1 MANPK
6 FVDLLIKIHTFN
18 KSRTTMQ
25 SETLGE
31 HVLGTLDNIVHIL
44 NVSINRV
51 LLEQLTPH

>member
-25 SETLGE
+25 SETPGV
-31 HVLGTLDNIVHIL
+31 HVLGALDNLVHIL
-44 NVSINRV
+44 NESNNKV
-51 LLEQLTPH
+51 LPEQLTHH